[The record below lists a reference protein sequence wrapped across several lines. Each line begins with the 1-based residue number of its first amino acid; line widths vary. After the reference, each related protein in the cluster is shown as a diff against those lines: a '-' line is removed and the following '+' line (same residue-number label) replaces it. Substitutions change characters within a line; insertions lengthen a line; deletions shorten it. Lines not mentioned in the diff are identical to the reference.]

1 MQFKKERRIMA
12 NTSTNKKQIKRKPI
26 DFIMLVTI
34 LLLLA
39 LGIVMVL
46 SASSPTALAEDRK

>member
-1 MQFKKERRIMA
+1 MA